1 MFSDDDIKEIVS
13 HVPKGCSFTFVSDS
27 CHSGGLI
34 DSAKEQIGESFK
46 KKSSKMFKCLFG
58 LFCSKGTTS
67 EAESKEETPIKID
80 DDENDVN
87 GRNRFLPLQTSI
99 KMLKQATGRDDIKE
113 GNIRTTLF
121 DLFGEDASPKVR
133 KFMKVILSNMQEST
147 GEGLMLRSL
156 AKQAIILLKDKLNDE
171 EYLKPAME
179 TQVKSKKEV
188 YAGAING
195 GLGSNDD
202 DFRDLVDM
210 APKDCPITIVSDSC
224 HSGGLIDEAKEQIG
238 ESTKKKKKDSGE
250 SSRTNKETGVEETES
265 KEITDLGS
273 RSLPLDTLIDML
285 KQETGKDDIE
295 VGKIR
300 TTLFD
305 MFGEDSSPK
314 VKKFMNVILSNL
326 QETTT
331 GQTSQGDILESVAN
345 LTQEFLEQKIN
356 DVVIPAI
363 QEVYAG
369 AINGALPDN
378 GILISGCQTD
388 QTSADASPPGHPEQA
403 YGALTNA
410 IQIILKE
417 TNGKISN
424 KDLVLKVRKLLRKQG
439 FEQRP
444 GLYCSD
450 DYVNDQFIC

>member
-1 MFSDDDIKEIVS
+1 MVKKAVLIGINYPGTEGELVGCINDVKRMHKSLVELYGFSEENIVELIDTDESKTQPTGKNIRQAFWDLVGSAQPGDVLFVHYSGHGTRLPPETGEDDDTGYDECIVPSDINYITDDDIKEIVS

-27 CHSGGLI
+27 CHSG
-34 DSAKEQIGESFK
+34 
-46 KKSSKMFKCLFG
+46 
-58 LFCSKGTTS
+58 GTTS

-195 GLGSNDD
+195 GLGSN
-202 DFRDLVDM
+202 
-210 APKDCPITIVSDSC
+210 
-224 HSGGLIDEAKEQIG
+224 
-238 ESTKKKKKDSGE
+238 
-250 SSRTNKETGVEETES
+250 
-265 KEITDLGS
+265 
-273 RSLPLDTLIDML
+273 
-285 KQETGKDDIE
+285 
-295 VGKIR
+295 
-300 TTLFD
+300 
-305 MFGEDSSPK
+305 
-314 VKKFMNVILSNL
+314 
-326 QETTT
+326 
-331 GQTSQGDILESVAN
+331 
-345 LTQEFLEQKIN
+345 
-356 DVVIPAI
+356 
-363 QEVYAG
+363 
-369 AINGALPDN
+369 
-378 GILISGCQTD
+378 GILLSGCQTN
-388 QTSADASPPGHPEQA
+388 QVSADVGSKDKA
-403 YGALTNA
+403 YGAFTNSL
-410 IQIILKE
+410 QIILAE
-417 TNGKISN
+417 TKGKISY
-424 KDLVLKVRKLLRKQG
+424 KELVLKSRKYLEKQG
-439 FEQRP
+439 YPQRP

-450 DYVNDQFIC
+450 SYVNAPFIC